1 MAQKDGRERRQ
12 VSFNPNNFYEN
23 EMLKFIDRVNFSG
36 LTKELLFKYLHEI
49 GYFEQVAKE
58 LGVPLPPPPIPKH
71 TIKLVPKSSTED

>member
-36 LTKELLFKYLHEI
+36 LTKELLFKYLNEI

-58 LGVPLPPPPIPKH
+58 LGVSLPPPPIPKH
-71 TIKLVPKSSTED
+71 TVKLVPKSSTEE